1 VGRKEAAMAGPKV
14 LIVGAGATGLAA
26 AVELAR
32 HGVAARII
40 DRDPGP
46 TPLSKAVGIGSH
58 TLEVLEPSGVAERLL
73 AKGMRIRRVCVFS
86 DGDELGGLDFHA
98 LSHRFNFL
106 LSLPQ
111 SETEGVLA
119 EVLAALGV
127 EVEWRTPLVKLEAG
141 ADGAVAVIDEP
152 GRGER
157 STVWD
162 VVLGADGAGSTVR
175 QQAGFRFDGYTHRR
189 VWSIADIEVDAWPH
203 DPSTAQA
210 FLGEGGDVA
219 FVIPIGRDRHRAV
232 SNTPDALAHVPGR
245 FALRRIERTD
255 TFHLPIRQADSY
267 QKGSVFLAGDAA
279 HVHSPVGARGMNLG
293 VEDAACF
300 AARLVEGRLDGYSAE
315 RRPVGRRWIR
325 LSERLLSAA
334 QARNGAAV
342 MARNLAVRIVGH
354 APWMQRPILER
365 VAGLVE

>member
-1 VGRKEAAMAGPKV
+1 MAGPKV
-14 LIVGAGATGLAA
+14 LIVGAGATGLTA

-32 HGVAARII
+32 HGVVPRII
-40 DRDPGP
+40 DRDSGP

-73 AKGMRIRRVCVFS
+73 AKGQRIRKVHIYS
-86 DGDELGGLDFHA
+86 EGEELGALDFHA

-119 EVLAALGV
+119 EALDELGV

-152 GRGER
+152 GCGER

-162 VVLGADGAGSTVR
+162 VVLGADGADSTVR
-175 QQAGFRFDGYTHRR
+175 HQAGFRFDGYTHHRI
-189 VWSIADIEVDAWPH
+189 WSIADIEVDAWPH

-210 FLGEGGDVA
+210 FLSDDGDIA

-232 SNTPDALAHVPGR
+232 SNTPDALAHVPGQ

-267 QKGSVFLAGDAA
+267 QKDSVFLAGDAA
-279 HVHSPVGARGMNLG
+279 HVHSPIGARGMNLG

-300 AARLVEGRLDGYSAE
+300 ATRLVEGRLDGYSAE
-315 RRPVGRRWIR
+315 RRPVGRRWIG

-334 QARNGAAV
+334 QAQNGAAV
-342 MARNLAVRIVGH
+342 LARNLALRIVGH
-354 APWMQRPILER
+354 APWIQRPILQR